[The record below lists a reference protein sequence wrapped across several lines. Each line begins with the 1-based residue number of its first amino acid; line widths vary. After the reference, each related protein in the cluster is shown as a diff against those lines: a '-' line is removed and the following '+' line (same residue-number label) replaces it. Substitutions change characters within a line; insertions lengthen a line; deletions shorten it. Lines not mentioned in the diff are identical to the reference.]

1 MERQELIELLEKN
14 RQEGKV
20 VFDTGIALIAAS
32 IDEFI
37 KQSAEGML
45 YDLNRDTATCI
56 TFIDKPTWINSY
68 ACNVVIKALKK
79 RIEELESKL
88 NGIN

>member
-1 MERQELIELLEKN
+1 MNRQELIELLEKN
-14 RQEGKV
+14 RQEGRV
-20 VFDTGIALIAAS
+20 TFDTGMGLRSAP

-37 KQSAEGML
+37 EQSAEGML
-45 YDLNRDTATCI
+45 YDLNRDTATCM

-79 RIEELESKL
+79 RIEELE
-88 NGIN
+88 NGKENG